1 MTPEARLRIETSHSG
16 PGQAT
21 AVVQTRNLESHV
33 EQAISRSRDWMLA
46 AQAQEGYWWGEL
58 EADTTLESDYILYLH
73 ILGQLKSEKTAKLAR
88 YIRER
93 QLDDGGWNIFYGGP
107 SELNATV
114 KAYVA
119 LRLAG
124 DPANRAAHAAREAK
138 SPRPWR
144 PGSHEFLRAVLSRD
158 GRRDRL
164 GHGPVDSAR
173 DDAACRIG
181 SR

>member
-16 PGQAT
+16 PSQAT
-21 AVVQTRNLESHV
+21 AVVQTRNLESLV

-93 QLDDGGWNIFYGGP
+93 QLEDGGWNIFYGGP

-124 DPANRAAHAAREAK
+124 DSRQCSAHAAREAK
-138 SPRPWR
+138 STGPWR
-144 PGSHEFLRAVLSRD
+144 PRSHEFLRSVLSRD
-158 GRRDRL
+158 GRR
-164 GHGPVDSAR
+164 H
-173 DDAACRIG
+173 
-181 SR
+181 